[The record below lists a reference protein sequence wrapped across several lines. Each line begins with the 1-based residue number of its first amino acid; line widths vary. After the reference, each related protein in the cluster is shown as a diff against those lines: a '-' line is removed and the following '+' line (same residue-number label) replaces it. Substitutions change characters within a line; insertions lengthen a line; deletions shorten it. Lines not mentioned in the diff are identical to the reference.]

1 MKFLK
6 SLRVIKAVAL
16 VTYKEW
22 SAYRTHS
29 MVSIFVG
36 GVFSGQYFIWTAVY
50 SATSSLNGIEL
61 PQMLTYFGLT
71 SLIGYLTMDLQ
82 TGIYRC

>member
-1 MKFLK
+1 MGIRHRFE
-6 SLRVIKAVAL
+6 VAKAVAL

-36 GVFSGQYFIWTAVY
+36 PVYFIVQYFIWTAVY
-50 SATSSLNGIEL
+50 GGHDSLNGMEL
-61 PQMLTYFGLT
+61 
-71 SLIGYLTMDLQ
+71 
-82 TGIYRC
+82 RH